1 MNPTS
6 LPRKE
11 NNSQTNAGEWS
22 ESRSVVPD
30 SLRHHGLSIEF
41 SRPEYGVG
49 SLSLL
54 QGIFPTQGLNPGLPH
69 CRWILSQL
77 SYQGS
82 PVNAGEG
89 VKKRKPSYTV
99 CGNVNWYSLYGKQ
112 CEAFL
117 KKLKIELPNDS
128 AILFLDIYLK
138 EMKALAWKEM
148 CTSMFIATLF
158 IITKTQK
165 AFPGGSDNRE
175 PACSAAG
182 LGSITGPGR
191 SPGEGTGNLLQHSWL
206 ENSMDRGAWWATVH
220 RVVQSQT
227 PLKWLSMHVQ
237 DIMYSTVN
245 NINNTVSC
253 IWKLLRK

>member
-1 MNPTS
+1 MRGLAMSPPYSCPPMNPTS

-117 KKLKIELPNDS
+117 KKLKIELPNDP
-128 AILFLDIYLK
+128 AIPLLGIYLEK
-138 EMKALAWKEM
+138 
-148 CTSMFIATLF
+148 
-158 IITKTQK
+158 TKTQIQK
-165 AFPGGSDNRE
+165 RHIHLSV
-175 PACSAAG
+175 
-182 LGSITGPGR
+182 
-191 SPGEGTGNLLQHSWL
+191 HS
-206 ENSMDRGAWWATVH
+206 
-220 RVVQSQT
+220 
-227 PLKWLSMHVQ
+227 
-237 DIMYSTVN
+237 STIY
-245 NINNTVSC
+245 NI
-253 IWKLLRK
+253 